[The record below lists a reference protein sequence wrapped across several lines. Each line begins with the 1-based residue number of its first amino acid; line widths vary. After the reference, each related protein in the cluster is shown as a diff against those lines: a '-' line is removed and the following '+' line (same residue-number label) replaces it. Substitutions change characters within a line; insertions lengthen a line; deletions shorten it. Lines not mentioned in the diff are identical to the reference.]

1 MSKVS
6 TRSQFPFAPARLSP
20 TLEALFPPEVVVAE
34 MRETGDP
41 STLLPGEAEHIRRA
55 VPKRVQEFAAGRQC
69 ARLALHSFGI
79 TDFELRVAADR
90 QPVWPAGL
98 VGSISHTTGLCIAVV
113 ADQACI
119 SAVGVDCEVV
129 GHVNHEIWA
138 TICTETETAWLA
150 TLAPPQRAPAVA
162 LLFSAKEAIYKCQY
176 PLTGEWL
183 DFHDLEAQPEGFEP
197 DRGQLSLRT
206 TRALQIH
213 SWSDARLGDAT
224 LAEQVLTVEYLF
236 HEGFVTTGATLPRER
251 RPTSAYRLAPD
262 APSRRA

>member
-1 MSKVS
+1 MFKVS

-20 TLEALFPPEVVVAE
+20 TLAVLFPPQVVVAE
-34 MRETGDP
+34 MREAGDP
-41 STLLPGEAEHIRRA
+41 NTLLPGEAEHIRRA
-55 VPKRVQEFAAGRQC
+55 VPKRIQEFAAGRQC
-69 ARLALHSFGI
+69 ARLAMHSFGI

-98 VGSISHTTGLCIAVV
+98 VGSISHTAGLCIAVV
-113 ADQACI
+113 ADRASI

-138 TICTETETAWLA
+138 TICTATESEWLA
-150 TLAPPQRAPAVA
+150 SLPPPQRAPAVA

-183 DFHDLEAQPEGFEP
+183 DFHDLEALPEGFEP
-197 DRGQLSLRT
+197 GRGQLSLRT
-206 TRALQIH
+206 TRALKIH
-213 SWSDARLGDAT
+213 SSSDATLGDGRLGDARLGDTT

-236 HEGFVTTGATLPRER
+236 HEGFVTTGATLPRAQR
-251 RPTSAYRLAPD
+251 STSA
-262 APSRRA
+262 